1 VGEAFDGGVEPEG
14 GVAVVVPPSDDED
27 RAKAMERVAAKARGK
42 VEALPT
48 ELEEAA
54 ATDGVDDDIVGREH
68 GLESLG
74 GVTAVVGE
82 GAVAQDEEGEGEVV
96 HAMLEVVE
104 EGGLGRRGEVEAVVE
119 VVVLLPPDVGK
130 GKESVAA
137 EAVVHGRIGDG
148 QPRWRVQDGIEELHG
163 AVS

>member
-1 VGEAFDGGVEPEG
+1 MD
-14 GVAVVVPPSDDED
+14 SN
-27 RAKAMERVAAKARGK
+27 RWAASLPLWEKVLSLRMRRGK
-42 VEALPT
+42 ERLCT
-48 ELEEAA
+48 
-54 ATDGVDDDIVGREH
+54 
-68 GLESLG
+68 
-74 GVTAVVGE
+74 
-82 GAVAQDEEGEGEVV
+82 
-96 HAMLEVVE
+96 AMLEVVE

>member
-1 VGEAFDGGVEPEG
+1 MGEAFDGGVEPEG

-96 HAMLEVVE
+96 HRDA
-104 EGGLGRRGEVEAVVE
+104 
-119 VVVLLPPDVGK
+119 
-130 GKESVAA
+130 
-137 EAVVHGRIGDG
+137 
-148 QPRWRVQDGIEELHG
+148 
-163 AVS
+163 